1 MPDSL
6 LLVDLIL
13 FSPRTRLTLD
23 KCSRLHHN
31 VLMRKRSFI
40 KPVTGSSVLLAFSM
54 VFPPVSGQADEGNR
68 VGFRLVEPAP
78 AVPALAREPETAPA
92 VPQRIRLNGELSAA
106 AASLSTEERAALQL
120 ALEGDGVRG
129 RAGNLIL
136 PGMQVV
142 VNVLVQGKEEVR
154 TNPQRINESGRIA
167 LPLIL
172 NVPVANMSLEE
183 IENRLA
189 ELYSEYF
196 RDPHVIVEFVGST
209 DDPYLSPWGFVT
221 LMGNVGRP
229 GPVAVPPTQNMT
241 VSGAIKAAGGESSS
255 ANTTAITVFRPNL
268 ETNSVERYSINLR
281 NVGRRGNHEDD
292 IIVKA
297 GDVIF
302 IPERI
307 F

>member
-1 MPDSL
+1 MVIDSTL
-6 LLVDLIL
+6 RIFMKL
-13 FSPRTRLTLD
+13 FSRA
-23 KCSRLHHN
+23 
-31 VLMRKRSFI
+31 F
-40 KPVTGSSVLLAFSM
+40 LAFFTVTTLHPFLS
-54 VFPPVSGQADEGNR
+54 VAETPAGA
-68 VGFRLVEPAP
+68 GFRLVEPAAP
-78 AVPALAREPETAPA
+78 PPAPA
-92 VPQRIRLNGELSAA
+92 RGTVDSAPAQPPRRIRLDAANPSETSA
-106 AASLSTEERAALQL
+106 LPPEERAALQL

-136 PGMQVV
+136 PGMPIV
-142 VNVLVQGKEEVR
+142 VNVLVQGKEEIR

-167 LPLIL
+167 LQLIG
-172 NVPVANMSLEE
+172 NVPVANMSLED
-183 IENRLA
+183 IENHLA
-189 ELYSEYF
+189 ELYREYF

-209 DDPYLSPWGFVT
+209 EDPFMSPWGFVT

-241 VSGAIKAAGGESSS
+241 VSGAIRSAGGESPS
-255 ANTTAITVFRPNL
+255 ANISAVTVFRPNL
-268 ETNSVERYSINLR
+268 ENNTVDRYVVNLR

-292 IIVKA
+292 ILVKA

>member
-1 MPDSL
+1 MKSL
-6 LLVDLIL
+6 FRHFAALVL
-13 FSPRTRLTLD
+13 FSVFLP
-23 KCSRLHHN
+23 LH
-31 VLMRKRSFI
+31 
-40 KPVTGSSVLLAFSM
+40 
-54 VFPPVSGQADEGNR
+54 GQEDAGNG
-68 VGFRLVEPAP
+68 VGFRLVEPVRPAP
-78 AVPALAREPETAPA
+78 AREIEPAPA
-92 VPQRIRLNGELSAA
+92 PAPERIRLDGSTPAA
-106 AASLSTEERAALQL
+106 TASLTAEERAALQL

-129 RAGNLIL
+129 RSGNLIL
-136 PGMQVV
+136 PGMQIV
-142 VNVLVQGKEEVR
+142 VNVLVQGKEEIR

-196 RDPHVIVEFVGST
+196 RDPHVIVEFIGST
-209 DDPYLSPWGFVT
+209 EDPYLSPWGFVT
-221 LMGNVGRP
+221 LMGNVARP

-255 ANTTAITVFRPNL
+255 ANTTSITVFRPNL
-268 ETNSVERYSINLR
+268 EANTVERYSVNLR

-292 IIVKA
+292 ITIKA